1 MILDELY
8 EVILERIKSA
18 DPEKSY
24 VAKLHSLGEER
35 ILKKVSEECFE
46 LMLASKDKKRD
57 AIIYET
63 ADLLFHVLILLAERE
78 IKPDEVFDELKRR
91 FGISGLEEKK
101 QRKGEK
107 NESS

>member
-1 MILDELY
+1 MILDDLY
-8 EVILERIKSA
+8 NVIMERINSA

-46 LMLASKDKKRD
+46 LVLAYKDKRRD
-57 AIIYET
+57 SIIYET
-63 ADLLFHVLILLAERE
+63 ADLIFHVLILLAESK
-78 IKPDEVFDELKRR
+78 IKPDEIYKELERR
-91 FGISGLEEKK
+91 FGISGLDEKK

-107 NESS
+107 E

>member
-1 MILDELY
+1 MIIDKLY
-8 EVILERIKSA
+8 EVIVKRIEEGNS
-18 DPEKSY
+18 EKSY

-46 LMLASKDKKRD
+46 LIMAGKDNNKE

-63 ADLLFHVLILLAERE
+63 ADLIFHILILLAEKGV
-78 IKPDEVFDELKRR
+78 KPEDIFEELERR
-91 FGISGLEEKK
+91 FGVSGLNEKK

-107 NESS
+107 K